1 MIWFYKNK
9 YSVPMEHRDFKP
21 VEIKAS
27 VKLDNKSDEIS
38 YVSMKQEAFTSL
50 A

>member
-1 MIWFYKNK
+1 MIWFYRNR

-27 VKLDNKSDEIS
+27 IELDKTNDIS
-38 YVSMKQEAFTSL
+38 YISMKQEAHTSL